1 MLIKKITLLFLLF
14 VISVKAQQNDK
25 VTLYLDWLHQFQFAG
40 YYVAKEKG
48 YYNNFGLD
56 VNIKEFSS
64 NSNIVKDIMTQEAS
78 YGVGKSSLIIDKFNG
93 NDLVLLSSIYQASPL
108 VLISL
113 KDSNIKNPRDLKNKR
128 IMITDDAITS
138 ASINSMIISQGINLD
153 EIIVQKHSF
162 NINDLKNKKTDAM
175 ACFLSNEPFL
185 LEKQNIQYNILNPN
199 DYSFDFY
206 EGILYTSQKELLN
219 NPSRVQNFNKASL
232 KGWDYAFNNI
242 EETAKLIYEK
252 YNTQNKS
259 LDSLIYEGNILKKL
273 SKIEKGILGEI
284 DSKTIDEIKRFYSF
298 LGLNKQNTVFDTN
311 SIILNKMNIL
321 LNDNEIKYLENNHFT
336 LLIESNNIPF
346 AFKLTNKLTGLEID
360 FWNLISQKLSKPLN
374 IEETINDKMFNIF
387 SNSIKT
393 QFVYG
398 FEKKSK
404 PDYLL
409 SEPIAQIPIA
419 LATKNDKNFIT
430 DLSTLKNIK
439 IGVVKNL
446 EIIPTLQKEYP
457 NIDFVE
463 METINEAI
471 LKLQQNKLFALI
483 DNMYTI
489 SHKIN
494 KDNLNSIKINTLL
507 NHQLNIYLQVEE
519 KNKLFI
525 PILNSAIN
533 RFSKEDK
540 NTILNNYQFIFY
552 PKNID
557 FLFIAKIIIPFIL
570 LLAIFIYFN
579 FKLKKEIK
587 KRKEIEEQLSELA
600 NKDSLTNIFNRRK
613 IEEICELE
621 LLRNKRYKSDLSIIF
636 FDINNFK
643 VINDSLGHHLGDEVL
658 VKISNIIGKSIR
670 NTDSIGRWG
679 GDEFLIILP
688 QTNISQCKNIVSH
701 LEKQLSLIEF
711 SESIKVTC
719 SFGIAPHEESD
730 TLDSLLKK
738 ADESMYKEK
747 TNHKTTK
754 ISRYLQLL
762 LMAVKQLNNL

>member
-1 MLIKKITLLFLLF
+1 MLTKKLIILFLLF
-14 VISVKAQQNDK
+14 VINLNAQTNNK
-25 VTLYLDWLHQFQFAG
+25 VTLYLDWLNQFQFAG
-40 YYVAKEKG
+40 YYIAKEKG

-56 VNIKEFSS
+56 VDIKEFNNS
-64 NSNIVKDIMTQEAS
+64 NSNIVKEVMSQDAA

-93 NDLVLLSSIYQASPL
+93 NDVVLLSSIYQASPL

-153 EIIVQKHSF
+153 EIIIQKHSF
-162 NINDLKNKKTDAM
+162 DINDLKNKKTDAM
-175 ACFLSNEPFL
+175 ACFLSNEPYF
-185 LEKQNIQYNILNPN
+185 LEKQNIQYNVLNPN

-232 KGWDYAFNNI
+232 KGWEYAFNNI
-242 EETAKLIYEK
+242 EETAKLIFEK

-259 LDSLIYEGNILKKL
+259 LDSLIYEGNSLKKL

-321 LNDNEIKYLENNHFT
+321 LNDTEIKYLENNHFT
-336 LLIESNNIPF
+336 LLVEDNNIPF
-346 AFKLTNKLTGLEID
+346 VFKLTNKLTGMEVD

-398 FEKKSK
+398 FEKKNK
-404 PDYLL
+404 DGYLL
-409 SEPIAQIPIA
+409 SEPLAQIPIV
-419 LATKNDKNFIT
+419 LATKNDKNFIS

-439 IGVVKNL
+439 IGVVKSL

-457 NIDFVE
+457 NIEFIE
-463 METINEAI
+463 IETINDAI
-471 LKLQQNKLFALI
+471 SKLQQNKLFALI

-489 SHKIN
+489 SHKIDKN
-494 KDNLNSIKINTLL
+494 NLNSIKINTLL
-507 NHQLNIYLQVEE
+507 NHELNIYLQVEE
-519 KNKLFI
+519 KNKAFI

-533 RFSKEDK
+533 RFSIEDK

-557 FLFIAKIIIPFIL
+557 LLFIGKIIVPFIL

-579 FKLKKEIK
+579 FKLKKEIT
-587 KRKEIEEQLSELA
+587 KRKEIEQQLSELA

-613 IEEICELE
+613 IEELCELE
-621 LLRNKRYKSDLSIIF
+621 LLRTKRYKSDLSIIF
-636 FDINNFK
+636 FDINSFK
-643 VINDSLGHHLGDEVL
+643 VINDTLGHHLGDEVL
-658 VKISNIIGKSIR
+658 VKISNTIEKSIR
-670 NTDSIGRWG
+670 SIDSIGRWG

-688 QTNISQCKNIVSH
+688 ETNLSQCKNIVSH
-701 LEKQLSLIEF
+701 LEKQLNEIEF
-711 SESIKVTC
+711 SKTIKVTC
-719 SFGIAPHEESD
+719 SFGIATYEEND

-747 TNHKTTK
+747 SHHKN
-754 ISRYLQLL
+754 S
-762 LMAVKQLNNL
+762 

>member
-1 MLIKKITLLFLLF
+1 MFIKKLILLFLLF
-14 VISVKAQQNDK
+14 VINLNAQTNNK
-25 VTLYLDWLHQFQFAG
+25 VTLYLDWLNQFQFAG
-40 YYVAKEKG
+40 YYIAKEKG

-56 VNIKEFSS
+56 VTIKEFNNS
-64 NSNIVKDIMTQEAS
+64 NSNIVKEVMTQDAV

-93 NDLVLLSSIYQASPL
+93 NDVVLLSSIYQASPL

-162 NINDLKNKKTDAM
+162 DINDLKNKKTDAM
-175 ACFLSNEPFL
+175 ACFLSNEPYF
-185 LEKQNIQYNILNPN
+185 LEKQNIQYNVLNPN

-232 KGWDYAFNNI
+232 KGWEYAFNNI
-242 EETAKLIYEK
+242 EETAKLIFEK

-298 LGLNKQNTVFDTN
+298 LGLNKQNTIFDTN
-311 SIILNKMNIL
+311 SIILSKMNIL

-336 LLIESNNIPF
+336 LLVEDNNIPF
-346 AFKLTNKLTGLEID
+346 SFKLTNKLTGMEVD

-393 QFVYG
+393 QFAYG
-398 FEKKSK
+398 FEKKNKSG
-404 PDYLL
+404 YLL
-409 SEPIAQIPIA
+409 SEPLAQIPIV
-419 LATKNDKNFIT
+419 LATKNDKNFIN

-457 NIDFVE
+457 NIEFIE
-463 METINEAI
+463 METINDAI

-489 SHKIN
+489 SHKIDKN
-494 KDNLNSIKINTLL
+494 NLNSIKINTLL
-507 NHQLNIYLQVEE
+507 NHELNIYLQVEE

-533 RFSKEDK
+533 RFSIEDK

-557 FLFIAKIIIPFIL
+557 LLFIGKIIIPFIL

-579 FKLKKEIK
+579 FKLKKEIT
-587 KRKEIEEQLSELA
+587 KRKEIEQQLSELA

-613 IEEICELE
+613 IEELCELE
-621 LLRNKRYKSDLSIIF
+621 LLRTKRYKSDLSIIF
-636 FDINNFK
+636 FDINSFK
-643 VINDSLGHHLGDEVL
+643 IINDTLGHLLGDEVL
-658 VKISNIIGKSIR
+658 VKISNIIEKSIR
-670 NTDSIGRWG
+670 SIDAIGRWG

-688 QTNISQCKNIVSH
+688 ETNLSQCKNIVSH
-701 LEKQLSLIEF
+701 LEKQLNELEF
-711 SESIKVTC
+711 SKTIKVTC
-719 SFGIAPHEESD
+719 SFGIATYEEND

-738 ADESMYKEK
+738 ADESMYQQKSH
-747 TNHKTTK
+747 HK
-754 ISRYLQLL
+754 
-762 LMAVKQLNNL
+762 NN

>member
-1 MLIKKITLLFLLF
+1 MFIKKLILLFLLF
-14 VISVKAQQNDK
+14 VINLNAQTNNK
-25 VTLYLDWLHQFQFAG
+25 VTLYLDWLNQFQFAG
-40 YYVAKEKG
+40 YYIAKEKG

-56 VNIKEFSS
+56 VTIKEFNNS
-64 NSNIVKDIMTQEAS
+64 NSNIVKEVMTQDAV

-93 NDLVLLSSIYQASPL
+93 NDVVLLSSIYQASPL

-162 NINDLKNKKTDAM
+162 DINDLKNKKTDAM
-175 ACFLSNEPFL
+175 ACFLSNEPYF
-185 LEKQNIQYNILNPN
+185 LEKQNIQYNVLNPN

-232 KGWDYAFNNI
+232 KGWEYAFNNI
-242 EETAKLIYEK
+242 EETAKLIFEK

-298 LGLNKQNTVFDTN
+298 LGLNKQNTIFDTN
-311 SIILNKMNIL
+311 SIILSKMNIL

-336 LLIESNNIPF
+336 LLVEDNNIPF
-346 AFKLTNKLTGLEID
+346 SFKLTNKLTGMEVD

-398 FEKKSK
+398 FEKKNK
-404 PDYLL
+404 DGYLL
-409 SEPIAQIPIA
+409 SEPLAQIPIV
-419 LATKNDKNFIT
+419 LATKNDKNFIS

-457 NIDFVE
+457 NIEFIE
-463 METINEAI
+463 METINDAI

-489 SHKIN
+489 SHKIDKN
-494 KDNLNSIKINTLL
+494 NLNSIKINTLL
-507 NHQLNIYLQVEE
+507 NHELNIYLQVEE

-533 RFSKEDK
+533 RFSIEDK

-557 FLFIAKIIIPFIL
+557 LLFIGKIIIPFIL

-579 FKLKKEIK
+579 FKLKKEIT
-587 KRKEIEEQLSELA
+587 KRKEIEQQLSELA

-613 IEEICELE
+613 IEELCELE
-621 LLRNKRYKSDLSIIF
+621 LLRTKRYKSDLSIIF
-636 FDINNFK
+636 FDINSFK
-643 VINDSLGHHLGDEVL
+643 IINDTLGHLLGDEVL
-658 VKISNIIGKSIR
+658 VKISNIIEKSIR
-670 NTDSIGRWG
+670 NIDAIGRWG

-688 QTNISQCKNIVSH
+688 ETNLSQCKNIVSH
-701 LEKQLSLIEF
+701 LEKQLNELEF
-711 SESIKVTC
+711 SKTIKVTC
-719 SFGIAPHEESD
+719 SFGIATYEEND

-738 ADESMYKEK
+738 ADESMYQQKSH
-747 TNHKTTK
+747 HKN
-754 ISRYLQLL
+754 S
-762 LMAVKQLNNL
+762 

>member
-1 MLIKKITLLFLLF
+1 MFIKKLILLFLLF
-14 VISVKAQQNDK
+14 VINLNAQTNNK
-25 VTLYLDWLHQFQFAG
+25 VTLYLDWLNQFQFAG
-40 YYVAKEKG
+40 YYIAKEKG

-56 VNIKEFSS
+56 VTIKEFNNS
-64 NSNIVKDIMTQEAS
+64 NSNIVKEVMTQDAV

-93 NDLVLLSSIYQASPL
+93 NDVVLLSSIYQASPL

-162 NINDLKNKKTDAM
+162 DINDLKNKKTDAM
-175 ACFLSNEPFL
+175 ACFLSNEPYF
-185 LEKQNIQYNILNPN
+185 LEKQNIQYNVLNPN

-232 KGWDYAFNNI
+232 KGWEYAFNNI
-242 EETAKLIYEK
+242 EETAKLIFEK

-298 LGLNKQNTVFDTN
+298 LGLNKQNTIFDTN
-311 SIILNKMNIL
+311 SIILSKMNIL

-336 LLIESNNIPF
+336 LLVEDNNIPF
-346 AFKLTNKLTGLEID
+346 SFKLTNKLTGMEVD

-398 FEKKSK
+398 FEKKNK
-404 PDYLL
+404 DGYLL
-409 SEPIAQIPIA
+409 SEPLAQIPIV
-419 LATKNDKNFIT
+419 LATKNDKNFIS

-457 NIDFVE
+457 NIEFIE
-463 METINEAI
+463 METINDAI

-489 SHKIN
+489 SHKIDKN
-494 KDNLNSIKINTLL
+494 NLNSIKINTLL
-507 NHQLNIYLQVEE
+507 NHELNIYLQVEE

-533 RFSKEDK
+533 RFSIEDK

-557 FLFIAKIIIPFIL
+557 LLFIGKIIIPFIL

-579 FKLKKEIK
+579 FKLKKEIT
-587 KRKEIEEQLSELA
+587 KRKEIEQQLSELA

-613 IEEICELE
+613 IEELCELE
-621 LLRNKRYKSDLSIIF
+621 LLRTKRYKSDLSIIF
-636 FDINNFK
+636 FDINSFK
-643 VINDSLGHHLGDEVL
+643 IINDTLGHHLGDEVL
-658 VKISNIIGKSIR
+658 VKISNIIEKSIR
-670 NTDSIGRWG
+670 SIDAIGRWG

-688 QTNISQCKNIVSH
+688 QTNLSQCKNIVSH
-701 LEKQLSLIEF
+701 LEKQLNELEF
-711 SESIKVTC
+711 SKTIKVTC
-719 SFGIAPHEESD
+719 SFGIATYEEND

-738 ADESMYKEK
+738 ADESMYQEK
-747 TNHKTTK
+747 SHHKN
-754 ISRYLQLL
+754 S
-762 LMAVKQLNNL
+762 

>member
-14 VISVKAQQNDK
+14 VISLKAQQNDK

-587 KRKEIEEQLSELA
+587 KRKEIEQQLSELA

-747 TNHKTTK
+747 TNHKT
-754 ISRYLQLL
+754 I
-762 LMAVKQLNNL
+762 

>member
-14 VISVKAQQNDK
+14 VISLKAQQNDK

-78 YGVGKSSLIIDKFNG
+78 YAVGKSSLIIDKFNG

-430 DLSTLKNIK
+430 DLSTLRNIK

-587 KRKEIEEQLSELA
+587 KRKEIEQQLSELA

-688 QTNISQCKNIVSH
+688 QTNISQCKNIVLH

-747 TNHKTTK
+747 TNHKT
-754 ISRYLQLL
+754 I
-762 LMAVKQLNNL
+762 

>member
-14 VISVKAQQNDK
+14 VISLKAQQNDK

-232 KGWDYAFNNI
+232 KGWEYAFNNI

-587 KRKEIEEQLSELA
+587 KRKEIEQQLSELA

-747 TNHKTTK
+747 TNHKT
-754 ISRYLQLL
+754 I
-762 LMAVKQLNNL
+762 

>member
-14 VISVKAQQNDK
+14 VISLKAQQNDK

-232 KGWDYAFNNI
+232 KGWEYAFNNI

-471 LKLQQNKLFALI
+471 LKLQQNRLFALI

-747 TNHKTTK
+747 TNHKT
-754 ISRYLQLL
+754 I
-762 LMAVKQLNNL
+762 

>member
-14 VISVKAQQNDK
+14 VISLKAQQNDK

-78 YGVGKSSLIIDKFNG
+78 YAVGKSSLIIDKFNG

-688 QTNISQCKNIVSH
+688 QTNISQCKNIVLH

-747 TNHKTTK
+747 TNHKT
-754 ISRYLQLL
+754 I
-762 LMAVKQLNNL
+762 

>member
-1 MLIKKITLLFLLF
+1 MFIKKLIILFLLF
-14 VISVKAQQNDK
+14 VINLNAQTNNK
-25 VTLYLDWLHQFQFAG
+25 VTLYLDWLNQFQFAG
-40 YYVAKEKG
+40 YYIAKEKG

-56 VNIKEFSS
+56 VDIKEFNNS
-64 NSNIVKDIMTQEAS
+64 NSNIVKEVMTQDAV

-93 NDLVLLSSIYQASPL
+93 NDVVLLSSVYQASPL

-113 KDSNIKNPRDLKNKR
+113 KDSNIKNPRDLKNKK

-162 NINDLKNKKTDAM
+162 DINDLKNKKTDAM
-175 ACFLSNEPFL
+175 ACFLSNEPYF
-185 LEKQNIQYNILNPN
+185 LEKQNIQYNVLNPN

-232 KGWDYAFNNI
+232 KGWEYAFNNI
-242 EETAKLIYEK
+242 EETAKLIFEK

-259 LDSLIYEGNILKKL
+259 LDSLIYEGNSLKKL

-298 LGLNKQNTVFDTN
+298 LGLNKQNTIFDTN

-321 LNDNEIKYLENNHFT
+321 LNDTEIKYLENNHFT
-336 LLIESNNIPF
+336 LLVEDNNIPF
-346 AFKLTNKLTGLEID
+346 AFKLTNKLTGMEVD

-398 FEKKSK
+398 FEKKNR
-404 PDYLL
+404 DGYLL
-409 SEPIAQIPIA
+409 SEPLAQIPIV
-419 LATKNDKNFIT
+419 LATKNDKNFIS

-439 IGVVKNL
+439 IGVVKSL

-457 NIDFVE
+457 NIEFIE
-463 METINEAI
+463 IETINEAI
-471 LKLQQNKLFALI
+471 SKLQQNKLFALI

-489 SHKIN
+489 SHKIDKN
-494 KDNLNSIKINTLL
+494 NLNSIKINTLL
-507 NHQLNIYLQVEE
+507 NHELNIYLQVEE
-519 KNKLFI
+519 KNKSFI

-533 RFSKEDK
+533 RFSIEDK

-557 FLFIAKIIIPFIL
+557 LLFIGKIIVPFIL

-579 FKLKKEIK
+579 FKLKKEIT
-587 KRKEIEEQLSELA
+587 KRKEIEQQLSELA

-613 IEEICELE
+613 IEELCELE
-621 LLRNKRYKSDLSIIF
+621 LLRTKRYKSDLSIIF
-636 FDINNFK
+636 FDINSFK
-643 VINDSLGHHLGDEVL
+643 IINDTLGHHLGDEVL
-658 VKISNIIGKSIR
+658 VKISNIIEKSIR
-670 NTDSIGRWG
+670 SIDAIGRWG

-688 QTNISQCKNIVSH
+688 QTNLSQCKNIVSH
-701 LEKQLSLIEF
+701 LEKQLNELEF
-711 SESIKVTC
+711 SKTIKVTC
-719 SFGIAPHEESD
+719 SFGIATYEEND

-738 ADESMYKEK
+738 ADESMYQQKSH
-747 TNHKTTK
+747 HK
-754 ISRYLQLL
+754 
-762 LMAVKQLNNL
+762 NN

>member
-1 MLIKKITLLFLLF
+1 MFIKKLIILFLLF
-14 VISVKAQQNDK
+14 VINLNAQTNNK
-25 VTLYLDWLHQFQFAG
+25 VTLYLDWLNQFQFAG
-40 YYVAKEKG
+40 YYIAKEKG

-56 VNIKEFSS
+56 VNIKEFNNS
-64 NSNIVKDIMTQEAS
+64 NSNIVKEVMSKDAV

-93 NDLVLLSSIYQASPL
+93 NDVVLLSSIYQASPL

-162 NINDLKNKKTDAM
+162 DINDLKNKKTDAM
-175 ACFLSNEPFL
+175 ACFLSNEPYF
-185 LEKQNIQYNILNPN
+185 LEKQNIQYNVLNPN

-232 KGWDYAFNNI
+232 KGWEYAFNNI
-242 EETAKLIYEK
+242 EETAKLIFEK

-298 LGLNKQNTVFDTN
+298 LGLNKQNTIFDTN

-336 LLIESNNIPF
+336 LLVEDNNIPF
-346 AFKLTNKLTGLEID
+346 SFKLTNKLTGMEVD

-398 FEKKSK
+398 FEKKNK
-404 PDYLL
+404 DGYLL
-409 SEPIAQIPIA
+409 SEPLAQIPIV
-419 LATKNDKNFIT
+419 LATKNDKNFIS

-457 NIDFVE
+457 NIEFIE
-463 METINEAI
+463 METINDAI

-489 SHKIN
+489 SHKIDKN
-494 KDNLNSIKINTLL
+494 NLNSIKINTLL
-507 NHQLNIYLQVEE
+507 NHKLNIYLQVEE

-533 RFSKEDK
+533 RFSIEDK

-557 FLFIAKIIIPFIL
+557 LLFIGKIIIPFIL

-579 FKLKKEIK
+579 FKLKKEIT
-587 KRKEIEEQLSELA
+587 KRKEIEQQLSELA

-613 IEEICELE
+613 IEELCELE
-621 LLRNKRYKSDLSIIF
+621 LLRTKRYKSDLSIIF
-636 FDINNFK
+636 FDINSFK
-643 VINDSLGHHLGDEVL
+643 IINDTLGHLLGDEVL
-658 VKISNIIGKSIR
+658 VKISNIIEKSIR
-670 NTDSIGRWG
+670 SIDAIGRWG

-688 QTNISQCKNIVSH
+688 ETNLSQCKNIVSH
-701 LEKQLSLIEF
+701 LEKQLNELEF
-711 SESIKVTC
+711 SKTIKVTC
-719 SFGIAPHEESD
+719 SFGIAAYEEND

-738 ADESMYKEK
+738 ADESMYQQKSH
-747 TNHKTTK
+747 HK
-754 ISRYLQLL
+754 
-762 LMAVKQLNNL
+762 NN

>member
-14 VISVKAQQNDK
+14 VISLKAQQNDK

-747 TNHKTTK
+747 TNHKT
-754 ISRYLQLL
+754 I
-762 LMAVKQLNNL
+762 

>member
-14 VISVKAQQNDK
+14 VISLKAQQNDK

-471 LKLQQNKLFALI
+471 LKLQQNRLFALI

-587 KRKEIEEQLSELA
+587 KRKEIEQQLSELA
-600 NKDSLTNIFNRRK
+600 NKDSLTNI
-613 IEEICELE
+613 L
-621 LLRNKRYKSDLSIIF
+621 
-636 FDINNFK
+636 NFC
-643 VINDSLGHHLGDEVL
+643 
-658 VKISNIIGKSIR
+658 
-670 NTDSIGRWG
+670 T
-679 GDEFLIILP
+679 
-688 QTNISQCKNIVSH
+688 
-701 LEKQLSLIEF
+701 
-711 SESIKVTC
+711 
-719 SFGIAPHEESD
+719 
-730 TLDSLLKK
+730 
-738 ADESMYKEK
+738 
-747 TNHKTTK
+747 
-754 ISRYLQLL
+754 
-762 LMAVKQLNNL
+762 

>member
-1 MLIKKITLLFLLF
+1 MFIKKLIILFLLF
-14 VISVKAQQNDK
+14 VINLNAQTNNK
-25 VTLYLDWLHQFQFAG
+25 VTLYLDWLNQFQFAG
-40 YYVAKEKG
+40 YYIAKEKG

-56 VNIKEFSS
+56 VDIKEFNNS
-64 NSNIVKDIMTQEAS
+64 NSNIVKEVMTQDAV

-93 NDLVLLSSIYQASPL
+93 NDVVLLSSIYQASPL

-162 NINDLKNKKTDAM
+162 DINDLKNKKTDAM
-175 ACFLSNEPFL
+175 ACFLSNEPYF
-185 LEKQNIQYNILNPN
+185 LEKQNIQYNVLNPN

-232 KGWDYAFNNI
+232 KGWEYAFNNI
-242 EETAKLIYEK
+242 EETAKLIFEK

-298 LGLNKQNTVFDTN
+298 LGLNKQNTIFDTN
-311 SIILNKMNIL
+311 SIILSKMNIL

-336 LLIESNNIPF
+336 LLVEDNNIPF
-346 AFKLTNKLTGLEID
+346 SFKLTNKLTGMEVD

-398 FEKKSK
+398 FEKKNK
-404 PDYLL
+404 DGYLL
-409 SEPIAQIPIA
+409 SEPLAQIPIV
-419 LATKNDKNFIT
+419 LATKNDKNFIS

-439 IGVVKNL
+439 IGVVKSL

-457 NIDFVE
+457 NIEFIE
-463 METINEAI
+463 METINDAI

-489 SHKIN
+489 SHKIDKN
-494 KDNLNSIKINTLL
+494 NLNSIKINTLL
-507 NHQLNIYLQVEE
+507 NHELNIYLQVEE

-533 RFSKEDK
+533 RFSIEDK

-557 FLFIAKIIIPFIL
+557 LLFIGKIIIPFIL

-579 FKLKKEIK
+579 FKLKKEIT
-587 KRKEIEEQLSELA
+587 KRKEIEQQLSELA

-613 IEEICELE
+613 IEELCELE
-621 LLRNKRYKSDLSIIF
+621 LLRTKRYKSDLSIIF
-636 FDINNFK
+636 FDINSFK
-643 VINDSLGHHLGDEVL
+643 VINDTLGHHLGDEVL
-658 VKISNIIGKSIR
+658 VKISNIIEKSIR
-670 NTDSIGRWG
+670 SIDAIGRWG

-688 QTNISQCKNIVSH
+688 ETNLSQCKNIVSH
-701 LEKQLSLIEF
+701 LEKQLNELEF
-711 SESIKVTC
+711 SKTIKVTC
-719 SFGIAPHEESD
+719 SFGIATYEEND

-738 ADESMYKEK
+738 ADESMYQEK
-747 TNHKTTK
+747 SHHKN
-754 ISRYLQLL
+754 S
-762 LMAVKQLNNL
+762 

>member
-1 MLIKKITLLFLLF
+1 MLIKKITLHFLLF

-25 VTLYLDWLHQFQFAG
+25 VTLYLDWLHQFQFVG

-93 NDLVLLSSIYQASPL
+93 NDLVLLSNIYQASPL

-232 KGWDYAFNNI
+232 KGWEYAFNNI
-242 EETAKLIYEK
+242 EETAKLIFEK

-321 LNDNEIKYLENNHFT
+321 LNDTEIKYLENNHFT
-336 LLIESNNIPF
+336 LLVEDNNIPF
-346 AFKLTNKLTGLEID
+346 AFKLTNKLTGMEVD

-398 FEKKSK
+398 FEKKNR
-404 PDYLL
+404 DGYLL
-409 SEPIAQIPIA
+409 SEPLAQIPIV
-419 LATKNDKNFIT
+419 LATKNDKNFIS

-439 IGVVKNL
+439 IGVVKSL

-457 NIDFVE
+457 NIEFIE
-463 METINEAI
+463 IETINEAI
-471 LKLQQNKLFALI
+471 SKLQQNKLFALI

-489 SHKIN
+489 SHKIDKN
-494 KDNLNSIKINTLL
+494 NLNSIKINTLL
-507 NHQLNIYLQVEE
+507 NHELNIYLQVEE
-519 KNKLFI
+519 KNKSFI

-533 RFSKEDK
+533 RFSIEDK

-557 FLFIAKIIIPFIL
+557 LLFIGKIIVPFIL

-579 FKLKKEIK
+579 FKLKKEIT
-587 KRKEIEEQLSELA
+587 KRKAIEQQLSELA

-613 IEEICELE
+613 IEELCELE
-621 LLRNKRYKSDLSIIF
+621 LLRTKRYKSDLSIIF
-636 FDINNFK
+636 FDINSFK
-643 VINDSLGHHLGDEVL
+643 VINDTLGHHLGDEVL
-658 VKISNIIGKSIR
+658 VKISNIIEKSIR
-670 NTDSIGRWG
+670 SIDSIGRWG

-688 QTNISQCKNIVSH
+688 ETNLSQCKNIVSH
-701 LEKQLSLIEF
+701 LEKQLNELEF
-711 SESIKVTC
+711 SKTIKVTC
-719 SFGIAPHEESD
+719 SFGIATYEEND

-738 ADESMYKEK
+738 ADESMYQEK
-747 TNHKTTK
+747 SHHKN
-754 ISRYLQLL
+754 S
-762 LMAVKQLNNL
+762 

>member
-1 MLIKKITLLFLLF
+1 MLTKKLILLFLLF
-14 VISVKAQQNDK
+14 VINLNAQTNNK
-25 VTLYLDWLHQFQFAG
+25 VTLYLDWLNQFQFAG
-40 YYVAKEKG
+40 YYIAKEKG

-56 VNIKEFSS
+56 VDIKEFNNS
-64 NSNIVKDIMTQEAS
+64 NSNIVKEVMSKDAV

-93 NDLVLLSSIYQASPL
+93 NDVVLLSSVYQASPL

-162 NINDLKNKKTDAM
+162 DINDLKNKKTDAM
-175 ACFLSNEPFL
+175 ACFLSNEPYF
-185 LEKQNIQYNILNPN
+185 LEKQNIQYNVLNPN

-232 KGWDYAFNNI
+232 KGWEYAFNNI
-242 EETAKLIYEK
+242 EETAKLIFEK

-298 LGLNKQNTVFDTN
+298 LGLNKQNTIFDTN
-311 SIILNKMNIL
+311 SIILSKMNIL

-336 LLIESNNIPF
+336 LLVEDNNIPF
-346 AFKLTNKLTGLEID
+346 SFKLTNKLTGMEVD

-398 FEKKSK
+398 FEKKNK
-404 PDYLL
+404 DGYLL
-409 SEPIAQIPIA
+409 SEPLAQIPIV
-419 LATKNDKNFIT
+419 LATKNDKNFIS

-439 IGVVKNL
+439 IGVVKSL

-457 NIDFVE
+457 NIEFIE
-463 METINEAI
+463 METINDAI

-489 SHKIN
+489 SHKIDKN
-494 KDNLNSIKINTLL
+494 NLNSIKINTLL
-507 NHQLNIYLQVEE
+507 NHELNIYLQVEE

-533 RFSKEDK
+533 RFSIEDK

-557 FLFIAKIIIPFIL
+557 LLFIGKIIIPFIL

-579 FKLKKEIK
+579 FKLKKEIT
-587 KRKEIEEQLSELA
+587 KRKEIEQQLSELA

-613 IEEICELE
+613 IEELCELE
-621 LLRNKRYKSDLSIIF
+621 LLRTKRYKSDLSIIF
-636 FDINNFK
+636 FDINSFK
-643 VINDSLGHHLGDEVL
+643 IINDTLGHLLGDEVL
-658 VKISNIIGKSIR
+658 VKISNIIEKSIR
-670 NTDSIGRWG
+670 SIDAIGRWG

-688 QTNISQCKNIVSH
+688 QTNLSQCKNIVSH
-701 LEKQLSLIEF
+701 LEKQLNELEF
-711 SESIKVTC
+711 SKTIKVTC
-719 SFGIAPHEESD
+719 SFGIATYEEND

-738 ADESMYKEK
+738 ADESMYQEK
-747 TNHKTTK
+747 SHHKN
-754 ISRYLQLL
+754 S
-762 LMAVKQLNNL
+762 

>member
-1 MLIKKITLLFLLF
+1 MFIKKLILLFLLF
-14 VISVKAQQNDK
+14 VINLNAQTNNK
-25 VTLYLDWLHQFQFAG
+25 VTLYLDWLNQFQFAG
-40 YYVAKEKG
+40 YYIAKEKG

-56 VNIKEFSS
+56 VTIKEFNNS
-64 NSNIVKDIMTQEAS
+64 NSNIVKEVMTQDAV

-93 NDLVLLSSIYQASPL
+93 NDVVLLSSIYQASPL

-162 NINDLKNKKTDAM
+162 DINDLKNKKTDAM
-175 ACFLSNEPFL
+175 ACFLSNEPYF
-185 LEKQNIQYNILNPN
+185 LEKQNIQYNVLNPN

-232 KGWDYAFNNI
+232 KGWEYAFNNI
-242 EETAKLIYEK
+242 EETAKLIFEK

-298 LGLNKQNTVFDTN
+298 LGLNKQNTIFDTN
-311 SIILNKMNIL
+311 SIILSKMNIL

-336 LLIESNNIPF
+336 LLVEDNNIPF
-346 AFKLTNKLTGLEID
+346 SFKLTNKLTGMEVD

-398 FEKKSK
+398 FEKKNK
-404 PDYLL
+404 DGYLL
-409 SEPIAQIPIA
+409 SEPLAQIPIV
-419 LATKNDKNFIT
+419 LATKNDKNFIS

-439 IGVVKNL
+439 IGVVKSL

-457 NIDFVE
+457 NIEFIE
-463 METINEAI
+463 IETINDAI

-489 SHKIN
+489 SHKIDKN
-494 KDNLNSIKINTLL
+494 NLNSIKINTLL
-507 NHQLNIYLQVEE
+507 NHELNIYLQVEE
-519 KNKLFI
+519 KNKSFI

-533 RFSKEDK
+533 RFSIEDK

-557 FLFIAKIIIPFIL
+557 LLFIGKIIVPFIL

-579 FKLKKEIK
+579 FKLKKEIT
-587 KRKEIEEQLSELA
+587 KRKEIEQQLSELA

-613 IEEICELE
+613 IEELCELE
-621 LLRNKRYKSDLSIIF
+621 LLRTKRYKSDLSIIF
-636 FDINNFK
+636 FDINSFK
-643 VINDSLGHHLGDEVL
+643 IINDTLGHHLGDEVL
-658 VKISNIIGKSIR
+658 VKISNIIEKSIR
-670 NTDSIGRWG
+670 SIDAIGRWG

-688 QTNISQCKNIVSH
+688 QTNLSQCKNIVSH
-701 LEKQLSLIEF
+701 LEKQLNELEF
-711 SESIKVTC
+711 SKTIKVTC
-719 SFGIAPHEESD
+719 SFGIATYEEND

-738 ADESMYKEK
+738 ADESMYQEK
-747 TNHKTTK
+747 SHHKN
-754 ISRYLQLL
+754 S
-762 LMAVKQLNNL
+762 

>member
-1 MLIKKITLLFLLF
+1 MFIKKLILLFLLF
-14 VISVKAQQNDK
+14 VINLNAQTNNK
-25 VTLYLDWLHQFQFAG
+25 VTLYLDWLNQFQFAG
-40 YYVAKEKG
+40 YYIAKEKG

-56 VNIKEFSS
+56 VTIKEFNNS
-64 NSNIVKDIMTQEAS
+64 NSNIVKEVMTQDAV

-93 NDLVLLSSIYQASPL
+93 NDVVLLSSIYQASPL

-162 NINDLKNKKTDAM
+162 DINDLKNKKTDAM
-175 ACFLSNEPFL
+175 ACFLSNEPYF
-185 LEKQNIQYNILNPN
+185 LEKQNIQYNVLNPN

-232 KGWDYAFNNI
+232 KGWEYAFNNI
-242 EETAKLIYEK
+242 EETAKLIFEK

-298 LGLNKQNTVFDTN
+298 LGLNKQNTIFDTN
-311 SIILNKMNIL
+311 SIILSKMNIL

-336 LLIESNNIPF
+336 LLVEDNNIPF
-346 AFKLTNKLTGLEID
+346 SFKLTNKLTGMEVD

-398 FEKKSK
+398 FEKKNK
-404 PDYLL
+404 DGYLL
-409 SEPIAQIPIA
+409 SEPLAQIPIV
-419 LATKNDKNFIT
+419 LATKNDKNFIS

-457 NIDFVE
+457 NIEFIE
-463 METINEAI
+463 METINDAI

-489 SHKIN
+489 SHKIDKN
-494 KDNLNSIKINTLL
+494 NLNSIKINTLL
-507 NHQLNIYLQVEE
+507 NHELNIYLQVEE

-533 RFSKEDK
+533 RFSIEDK

-557 FLFIAKIIIPFIL
+557 LLFIGKIIIPFIL

-579 FKLKKEIK
+579 FKLKKEIT
-587 KRKEIEEQLSELA
+587 KRKEIEQQLSELA

-613 IEEICELE
+613 IEELCELE
-621 LLRNKRYKSDLSIIF
+621 LLRTKRYKSDLSIIF
-636 FDINNFK
+636 FDINSFK
-643 VINDSLGHHLGDEVL
+643 IINDTLGHLLGDEVL
-658 VKISNIIGKSIR
+658 VKISNIIEKSIR
-670 NTDSIGRWG
+670 SIDAIGRWG

-688 QTNISQCKNIVSH
+688 ETNLSQCKNIVSH
-701 LEKQLSLIEF
+701 LEKQLNELEF
-711 SESIKVTC
+711 SKTIKVTC
-719 SFGIAPHEESD
+719 SFGIAAYEEND

-738 ADESMYKEK
+738 ADESMYQQKSH
-747 TNHKTTK
+747 HK
-754 ISRYLQLL
+754 
-762 LMAVKQLNNL
+762 NN